1 MSGPIYFDPSS
12 HAMFNTVKVQTCS
25 GQPLEVNPNPI
36 NNPGASTAFG
46 EYSFETTTPVFQLD
60 GLYGISDTDDF
71 QLNSA
76 LSGSQSVDSNG
87 LMSVSTGTTAGS
99 FATLRSKRSIRYR
112 PGQGSMSRFTAMF
125 PNGHVAGYQQVAGYL
140 NQSDIIGVGYN
151 YPSDK
156 TSFGILRRNGSK
168 GEIYKVSIGAG
179 ASGAEVVRITL
190 NDVVFDVNVT
200 SGTAAFNAA
209 ELASASYTRWIVD
222 IVGTD
227 IYFLYDGG
235 PGDLTGTF
243 ACENTTQGG
252 TLTCTGTTLE
262 NGAAGNDEWVYQTDW
277 NVDQLDGTGPSGMT
291 LDPTKLN
298 VFQIDFRWLGA
309 GIIRWSIEDE
319 ATGNLIPFH
328 ILHYVN
334 KNIKPHVSNPS
345 LRVGYGVINAAPAV
359 GSNTDVVVKGGSM
372 MGAIQGK
379 IAINRTTR
387 AVSNTLNNLSA
398 TDVHH
403 VISLKNDRIN
413 EDGTNGKLNQREVI
427 IQTLA
432 VGALANAGNLA
443 TFYIYKGAA
452 ITDGAQT
459 PADVNFQWTA
469 SSSNASSTTTTGE
482 YKADSGELVTCAIV
496 SADTS
501 ANLDMT
507 PYRVVLAPLETI
519 NVFVSCPAQVS
530 PSVSLTFVTE

>member
-1 MSGPIYFDPSS
+1 MPIYFDTGNNG
-12 HAMFNTVKVQTCS
+12 MFNTVKVQTCS

-46 EYSFETTTPVFQLD
+46 EYSFESITPVFQLD
-60 GLYGISDTDDF
+60 GLYGINDADNF

-76 LSGSQSVDSNG
+76 LSGLQSVDSNG
-87 LMSVSTGTTAGS
+87 LMSVSTGTTPGS
-99 FATLRSKRSIRYR
+99 FATLRSKRAIRYR
-112 PGQGSMSRFTAMF
+112 PGQGSMTRFTAMF

-156 TSFGILRRNGSK
+156 TSFGILRRSGSK
-168 GEIYKVSIGAG
+168 GEIYKVSITAG
-179 ASGAEVVRITL
+179 ASFAEVIRITL

-209 ELASASYTRWIVD
+209 QLASASYTRWIVD
-222 IVGTD
+222 VVGTD
-227 IYFLYDGG
+227 IYFLYNGG
-235 PGDLTGTF
+235 PGNLTGTF
-243 ACENTTQGG
+243 ACENTTLNG

-262 NGAAGNDEWVYQTDW
+262 NGSAGNDEWVYQTDW
-277 NVDQLDGTGPSGMT
+277 NMDRLDGTGPSKMI

-359 GSNTDVVVKGGSM
+359 GSNTDVIVKGASM

-379 IAINRTTR
+379 IANNRTTR
-387 AVSNTLNNLSA
+387 AVSNELNNLSA

-413 EDGTNGKLNQREVI
+413 EDGTSGKLNQREVI
-427 IQTLA
+427 LQTLA
-432 VGALANAGNLA
+432 VGALTNAGNLA

-452 ITDGAQT
+452 ITDGAAT
-459 PADVNFQWTA
+459 PADVNFQWTI
-469 SSSNASSTTTTGE
+469 STGNASSAITTGE
-482 YKADSGELVTCAIV
+482 YKANSGELVTCAIV
-496 SADTS
+496 SANSSD
-501 ANLDMT
+501 NIDMT
-507 PYRVVLAPLETI
+507 PYRVILAPLETI
-519 NVFVSCPAQVS
+519 NIFISCPAQVS
-530 PSVSLTFVTE
+530 PVVSLTFVTE